1 VVDSRPDTQ
10 GLRYLRWRHCDAC
23 HQLFETA
30 EAATGKIL
38 PLHDETT
45 TTKTDDEVSRGRT
58 LRLSDRQDLRDDR
71 NEVA

>member
-1 VVDSRPDTQ
+1 MVDSRPDTQ
-10 GLRYLRWRHCDAC
+10 GLRYLRWRHCEAC

-38 PLHDETT
+38 PLHEETT
-45 TTKTDDEVSRGRT
+45 TKHDDDQARGRT
-58 LRLSDRQDLRDDR
+58 LRLPERQDLRDDR